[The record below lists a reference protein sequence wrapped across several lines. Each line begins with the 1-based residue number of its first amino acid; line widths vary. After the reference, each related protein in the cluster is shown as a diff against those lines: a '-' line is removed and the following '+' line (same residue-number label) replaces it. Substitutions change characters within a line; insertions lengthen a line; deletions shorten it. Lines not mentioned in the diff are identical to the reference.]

1 MTKPCSLPV
10 VGSDVPLWEALKEA
24 LLPLSHEIVG
34 TDPSHGDN
42 EGACCRLRG
51 GGWERKREKRKRE
64 MSRAVESLR
73 ISCLGGGS
81 ELLYVRIPRTRC
93 GGAMTPRCPGTRLY
107 LFPSE
112 SLLVPKGYSIVC
124 PGCFAQL
131 AVGCSNPA
139 FDNHTEA
146 KTH

>member
-42 EGACCRLRG
+42 EDACCRLRG

-64 MSRAVESLR
+64 MSRAVENLR
-73 ISCLGGGS
+73 ISCLGGGFGAS
-81 ELLYVRIPRTRC
+81 ICSYSADPLWWGYDPALPR
-93 GGAMTPRCPGTRLY
+93 
-107 LFPSE
+107 
-112 SLLVPKGYSIVC
+112 
-124 PGCFAQL
+124 
-131 AVGCSNPA
+131 NPA
-139 FDNHTEA
+139 IPFPVRVPTCA
-146 KTH
+146 QRV